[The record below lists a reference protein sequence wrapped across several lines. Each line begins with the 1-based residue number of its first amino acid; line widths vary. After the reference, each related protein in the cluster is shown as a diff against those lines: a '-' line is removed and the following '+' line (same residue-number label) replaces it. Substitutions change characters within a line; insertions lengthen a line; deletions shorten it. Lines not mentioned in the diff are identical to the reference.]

1 VSKTLNPDV
10 DDAVSLDEGRFLVRL
25 AREAILKY
33 LVGRKVIQP
42 PADTPV
48 NLMKKRGVFV
58 TLTNHGSGELR
69 GCIGFPEPVEKLVHA
84 TITSAIEAAT
94 ADPRFPAVSPEE
106 LDEDVIVEVSVLTE
120 PKMIE
125 APRKEIPEHI
135 CIGADGLIVGRGLQR
150 GLLLPQV
157 AVEWG
162 WDREEFLAH
171 CCLKAG
177 LPPDEWL
184 LEGTKVHKFQAVI
197 FKEVA
202 PKGPVQR
209 VHHETHSS

>member
-1 VSKTLNPDV
+1 MSKRQKPDV
-10 DDAVSLDEGRFLVRL
+10 TDSFSLEEGTFLVRL
-25 AREAILKY
+25 AREAISRY
-33 LVGRKVIQP
+33 LAATNVIQP
-42 PADTPV
+42 PTDTPE
-48 NLMKKRGVFV
+48 NLLKKRGVFV
-58 TLTNHGSGELR
+58 TLTNHTSGELR
-69 GCIGFPEPVEKLVHA
+69 GCIGFPEPIEKLVNA

-94 ADPRFPAVSPEE
+94 EDPRFPAVTPEE
-106 LDEDVIVEVSVLTE
+106 LDKEVIVEVSVLTAPE
-120 PKMIE
+120 EIN
-125 APRKEIPEHI
+125 APRKEIPEYI
-135 CIGADGLIVGRGLQR
+135 CVGTDGLIVGRGFQR

-197 FKEVA
+197 FKEAA
-202 PKGPVQR
+202 PKGPVRR
-209 VHHETHSS
+209 VHHETHSL